1 MATAADD
8 RFFRNMVTNMRN
20 GVLAIDREGRVV
32 MINEEACRI
41 LEIAPD
47 AEDTGRHFSELLRRH
62 HDVVRILA
70 GGLRDVHASEP
81 RRASAEADGQGDRLH
96 LVARAG

>member
-47 AEDTGRHFSELLRRH
+47 AEDTGATS
-62 HDVVRILA
+62 ICSA
-70 GGLRDVHASEP
+70 TTTWCASWP
-81 RRASAEADGQGDRLH
+81 APSK
-96 LVARAG
+96 